1 MANMLDLEK
10 DHFGTLNFLE
20 LPSSDVLCGSG
31 ANTPVPTSA
40 NDDFQIGRSLR
51 WLERPRA
58 SSLQEKDEVAAAFGR
73 AAHQFACY
81 DGKKSAKATLLV
93 KVGCDLI
100 LRIQLSA
107 PRFVQN
113 RWYGSERVLD
123 LVKRSK
129 F

>member
-1 MANMLDLEK
+1 MLDLEK

-31 ANTPVPTSA
+31 AITPVPASA

-73 AAHQFACY
+73 AAHQ
-81 DGKKSAKATLLV
+81 TRMVPV
-93 KVGCDLI
+93 KVGYDLI

>member
-1 MANMLDLEK
+1 MLDLEK

-31 ANTPVPTSA
+31 ANTPVAASA

-81 DGKKSAKATLLV
+81 DGKKVPRTRMVPV